1 MKLHSR
7 TCVKLLISY
16 LIILIL
22 LIISGGDIKAQTS
35 DTSFTFTESE
45 VLKLDSLVQSQ
56 EQTIKIQNEKIL
68 ILESQIFNYK
78 LLHEQDSLHI
88 GLLNQKPIIG
98 LPGNP
103 VSSYICALIFLSAAI
118 NKMLGS
124 KDNLIKEK
132 IGILGS
138 KLNKNDDREDYI
150 RAKLIRKK
158 IDEPIIIPYKQQ
170 DSSMLSLLSKSDCV
184 IKRPPFAEK
193 ADIGEQIKYIEL
205 P

>member
-7 TCVKLLISY
+7 TCVKLLISC

-88 GLLNQKPIIG
+88 GLLNQNVTLLNDRINLYIDLNKELKPKWY
-98 LPGNP
+98 NKP
-103 VSSYICALIFLSAAI
+103 VVHFFLGAATITTSAI
-118 NKMLGS
+118 VL
-124 KDNLIKEK
+124 NLIK
-132 IGILGS
+132 
-138 KLNKNDDREDYI
+138 
-150 RAKLIRKK
+150 
-158 IDEPIIIPYKQQ
+158 
-170 DSSMLSLLSKSDCV
+170 
-184 IKRPPFAEK
+184 
-193 ADIGEQIKYIEL
+193 
-205 P
+205 